1 MLGWTSAGNPNM
13 STQDVRSAILSGL
26 DPLRSMGSLTKRDSQ
41 DPQDEL
47 EIEMR
52 IHLTPESFHSVLYK
66 LRETETAS
74 YTVNK
79 DVVWYLN
86 DDIRIIQTMGTFTQP
101 TRRERKQTLAVKR
114 IQTDELTAALQNM
127 SLSISFERFIDN
139 QTLSDIVRKNGA
151 FTSTLQPHEIR
162 YVHPLFKE
170 KKIDPIT
177 FLKEHGNRLEWHA
190 VPCALDGYTAYTNK
204 ALSIPDSSF
213 YIPSSAF
220 LVYKRT
226 QDNEERAE
234 IFMKRIRDRYSFVL
248 DSCPSVRLDLTSYVE
263 VNKESAKQM
272 YSLEIEYTGQAY
284 KLDVMHVAEALSQAL
299 GTLHTMLS

>member
-1 MLGWTSAGNPNM
+1 M

-26 DPLRSMGSLTKRDSQ
+26 GPLRSMGSLTKQATQ
-41 DPQDEL
+41 DPQEEL
-47 EIEMR
+47 EIEIR
-52 IHLTPESFHSVLYK
+52 IHLTPESFYSLIQK

-74 YTVNK
+74 YTMNK

-86 DDIRIIQTMGTFTQP
+86 DDIRIIQTMGTSTQS
-101 TRRERKQTLAVKR
+101 TRRERKQTLSVKR
-114 IQTDELTAALQNM
+114 IQTELTAAFQNM
-127 SLSISFERFIDN
+127 SLSISRERFIDN
-139 QTLSDIVRKNGA
+139 QSLSDIVRKNGA

-162 YVHPLFKE
+162 YVHPLFTE
-170 KKIDPIT
+170 KKIDPIS
-177 FLKEHGNRLEWHA
+177 FLKEHGNRFEWHV
-190 VPCALDGYTAYTNK
+190 VPCSLDGYTAYTNK
-204 ALSIPDSSF
+204 AVSIPDLSF

-226 QDNEERAE
+226 QDNHERAE

-248 DSCPSVRLDLTSYVE
+248 ESCPSVQLDLTSYVE

-284 KLDVMHVAEALSQAL
+284 KQDVMHVAEALSQAL
-299 GTLHTMLS
+299 GVLHTLLY